1 MCLWKI
7 LWLNSQQQQTVTD
20 VVDPRGLKAKMVC
33 NFRTKLGNS
42 VQNSCCGRKERDD
55 VSITIMGWSNAVHR
69 NNLRILH
76 NSCSDGAQR
85 LSVLVCLTTFNAV
98 TAAIHDCGDLE
109 FQGGNYCRVWILRRN
124 ATMSQLP
131 SRTDQTQFTATT
143 SESFITHAL
152 TGPNGCQSWFA

>member
-1 MCLWKI
+1 MLIVHLDSKI
-7 LWLNSQQQQTVTD
+7 D
-20 VVDPRGLKAKMVC
+20 C
-33 NFRTKLGNS
+33 NFWTKLDNS
-42 VQNSCCGRKERDD
+42 VQNNCCGRKERDD

-109 FQGGNYCRVWILRRN
+109 FQGGNYCRVSTVICFFRGKWKLNSIDGIYCC
-124 ATMSQLP
+124 S
-131 SRTDQTQFTATT
+131 DQKKQIT
-143 SESFITHAL
+143 SEIWKYSRVHIISDTAFLKIL
-152 TGPNGCQSWFA
+152 KNPSIVQE